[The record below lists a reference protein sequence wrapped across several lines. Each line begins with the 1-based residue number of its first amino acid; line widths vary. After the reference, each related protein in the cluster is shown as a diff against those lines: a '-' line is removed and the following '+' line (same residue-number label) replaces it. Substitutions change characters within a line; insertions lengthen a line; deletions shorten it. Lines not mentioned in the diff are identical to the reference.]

1 MMYYLSEDI
10 TGAGSIIGLA
20 TGELRDAIPD
30 VDGRV
35 SITPCRFG
43 DTLMHALIL
52 RNQNVKFYSSGI
64 WPGFA
69 VQKW

>member
-1 MMYYLSEDI
+1 MMYHLSEDV
-10 TGAGSIIGLA
+10 TGAGSIIVLA

-30 VDGRV
+30 ADDRV

-52 RNQNVKFYSSGI
+52 PN
-64 WPGFA
+64 
-69 VQKW
+69 

>member
-1 MMYYLSEDI
+1 MMYHLSEDV
-10 TGAGSIIGLA
+10 TGAGSIIVLA

-43 DTLMHALIL
+43 DTLMHALIFP
-52 RNQNVKFYSSGI
+52 N
-64 WPGFA
+64 
-69 VQKW
+69 